1 MTAHFDKIKEK
12 NYVLNQPV
20 DITQN
25 FQRLLWRRLDLV
37 NKKSFI
43 VWKPQ
48 ETLLHSIRT
57 ILQEQKP

>member
-1 MTAHFDKIKEK
+1 MTARFDKIKEK
-12 NYVLNQPV
+12 IYVLNQPV

-25 FQRLLWRRLDLV
+25 FQRLLWRKLDLV

-57 ILQEQKP
+57 IL